1 MECHIPLLVLAPPD
15 RLPAGFDAL
24 RAATGTAPVPPD
36 APAHVLP
43 DPREAA
49 YDAYFRVRRS
59 SHRPAELLAAALRE
73 TLRAVR
79 ARLPEAADEPVFDEV
94 LAALGLTGPPEAA
107 PLTAAPAD
115 GPARW
120 LHGHRLFFALIQATT
135 VGVAEALHA
144 TGPGTAGR
152 EAADRGAA
160 SAAVC
165 LRAGTAAL
173 RIASDFP
180 ATDYEELIR
189 PSMEPPHQPVP
200 GFSGLWSADHRV
212 LIDQLRTWGRSP
224 RAREGSAAGRALRAA
239 LEEAYAAHVGVCRRF
254 VGTGPSLL
262 GGSPDAPATLAELGA
277 ARRRLLN

>member
-15 RLPAGFDAL
+15 RLPAGLDGL
-24 RAATGTAPVPPD
+24 SAAAGTGPVPPD
-36 APAHVLP
+36 TPALVLP

-49 YDAYFRVRRS
+49 YDAYFRVSRS
-59 SHRPAELLAAALRE
+59 SRRPAELLAAALRE
-73 TLRAVR
+73 TLGAVR
-79 ARLPEAADEPVFDEV
+79 ARLPEAVNEPVFDEV
-94 LAALGLTGPPEAA
+94 FAAVGLTGRSAGRSASASAA
-107 PLTAAPAD
+107 AD

-135 VGVAEALHA
+135 VGIAQAVHA
-144 TGPGTAGR
+144 TDPA
-152 EAADRGAA
+152 AADRGAA
-160 SAAVC
+160 AAAVC

-180 ATDYEELIR
+180 ATDYEKLIR
-189 PSMEPPHQPVP
+189 PSMEPPHQPLP

-212 LIDQLRTWGRSP
+212 LIDQLRTWGRTP
-224 RAREGSAAGRALRAA
+224 RARAGSASGRDLRTA
-239 LEEAYAAHVGVCRRF
+239 LEEAYAAHVGVCAHF

-262 GGSPDAPATLAELGA
+262 GGSPNAPATLAELGA